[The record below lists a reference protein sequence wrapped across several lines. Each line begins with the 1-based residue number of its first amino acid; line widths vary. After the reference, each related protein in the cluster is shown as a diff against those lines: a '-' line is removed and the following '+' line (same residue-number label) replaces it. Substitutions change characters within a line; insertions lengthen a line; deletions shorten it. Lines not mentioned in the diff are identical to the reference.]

1 MNVWQCYHHW
11 SVTVHI
17 LWTSLELKCLP
28 RYVVYCI
35 LAYQGISSV
44 YILILGTS
52 YQGRTENKVRC
63 MQVRF
68 TLQLQ
73 QIRNAATC
81 AHTHAA
87 CYMITLPERQ
97 NVHEE
102 TITQCSMLYDNIT
115 RKTECTRGDYNTMR
129 VLYNIRNRVMSN
141 TGICC
146 RMSCGI
152 RSLGVQRRAV
162 RWCCQVVVGLR
173 SISSIG

>member
-102 TITQCSMLYDNIT
+102 TITQCVCYIIFE
-115 RKTECTRGDYNTMR
+115 TELCQIQASVVGCHV
-129 VLYNIRNRVMSN
+129 VLGRWVYREGLSDGVV
-141 TGICC
+141 
-146 RMSCGI
+146 
-152 RSLGVQRRAV
+152 RSWYKV
-162 RWCCQVVVGLR
+162 RW
-173 SISSIG
+173 